1 MPAPDFNQLNNQ
13 RGTVLL
19 VSLIILTVMTVIS
32 LSMMSN
38 STMEEKMAAN
48 QMNNHLTFHAAESAT
63 EIMVGDSTTLA
74 SALASSSDITQT
86 VDVGDSSISASVT
99 LSYVGDAV
107 PTGWSLG
114 DNEGSFVAYNIRA
127 TGTATK
133 PNAHASTSTAQ
144 GISRIGPRY

>member
-1 MPAPDFNQLNNQ
+1 MPAADLNHIQNQ
-13 RGTVLL
+13 RGAVLL

-74 SALASSSDITQT
+74 AALASS
-86 VDVGDSSISASVT
+86 
-99 LSYVGDAV
+99 
-107 PTGWSLG
+107 
-114 DNEGSFVAYNIRA
+114 R
-127 TGTATK
+127 
-133 PNAHASTSTAQ
+133 
-144 GISRIGPRY
+144 